1 MKRLV
6 LPLIVLALCCDT
18 ALSQTVQWA
27 SKVIEFSSQLTPAQ
41 YSAAQALGKPNVL
54 PGGGE
59 HPSAW
64 TNDKPGRKEFL
75 KLGFATPM
83 VIQQVAI
90 AESWNATAITR
101 ILAYDETGSEHE
113 LSSLPSGALPLK
125 SRMFN
130 ITFQPTTYKV
140 AAIKL
145 EMVGNGDNGHFAIDA
160 VAISDS
166 NIPIIADLPTMAE
179 SIAAGIQ
186 VERLD
191 ANVNS
196 DYKELNPLLTPDGK
210 LMYFSRRNHPENVG
224 GTDDHEDIWY
234 SEYDEATHNWKLAK
248 NLTQINTEEP
258 NFLNSISATP
268 DGKSVVMLV
277 GNKVIHGKKSLAGVS
292 ISTHVGN
299 TWTTPVHL
307 NITNEYNYSEF
318 ANYFLT
324 NNRQT
329 MLMSVQRIDS
339 KGDRDLY
346 VSFMQSDSVWTEPES
361 LGPAVNTVAEESAP
375 FLAMDDKTMYFASK
389 GFPGFGGTDVFMSRR
404 LDDTWTNWSEPI
416 NLGKKIN
423 SEFDDQYF
431 HVTGVGA
438 HSYYSK
444 GVSENNSDIV
454 KVELPP
460 ELAPEFWVTVDGKL
474 LDAKTEKPIGAKIV
488 YERLP
493 DGKDLGITQSDP
505 NGGAFEIK
513 LPVGYNYAI
522 HAEAKDYISE
532 SQNLDLRN
540 YDRDLK
546 EKVVFRLRPIEI
558 VRIEKD
564 AVVTLN
570 SIFFDF
576 NKAVLKPESFP
587 ELDRMVDL
595 LKSKSAMAI
604 DVQGHTDNIGSNHQ
618 NQKLSEQRAA
628 AVKKYLV
635 SKGIDGSKV
644 TSKGFGE
651 TKPKVS
657 NDDEKDGR
665 ELNRRVEFKIVKT

>member
-1 MKRLV
+1 MKRLLLASFCV
-6 LPLIVLALCCDT
+6 SLIHFSAT
-18 ALSQTVQWA
+18 AQTVQWA
-27 SKVIEFSSQLTPAQ
+27 SKVIEYSSQLTAVQ
-41 YSAAQALGKPNVL
+41 YSAQQALGKPNVL
-54 PGGGE
+54 PGGGDN
-59 HPSAW
+59 PTAW

-75 KLGFATPM
+75 KLGFDKPM
-83 VIQQVAI
+83 VIQQVAV
-90 AESWNATAITR
+90 AESWNPSALSR
-101 ILAYDETGSEHE
+101 VLAYDEAGKEYVLNTFSP
-113 LSSLPSGALPLK
+113 SLLPLK
-125 SRMFN
+125 SRMLS
-130 ITFQPTTYKV
+130 ITFSPTSYKV

-145 EMVGNGDNGHFAIDA
+145 EMDGGAVEGHFAIDA

-166 NIPIIADLPTMAE
+166 NIKIVADFPAMAE
-179 SIAAGIQ
+179 SIIAGIH

-224 GTDDHEDIWY
+224 GVSDHEDIWY
-234 SEYDEATHNWKLAK
+234 SEYNEATHTWTLAK
-248 NLTQINTEEP
+248 NLKEINTVEP
-258 NFLNSISATP
+258 NFLNSISSTP

-292 ISTHVGN
+292 ISTHIGN
-299 TWTTPVHL
+299 RWTTPVHL

-324 NNRQT
+324 NNRLA
-329 MLMSVQRIDS
+329 MLMSVQRIDTR
-339 KGDRDLY
+339 GDRDLY
-346 VSFMQSDSVWTEPES
+346 VSFMKPDSVWTEPQN
-361 LGPAVNTVAEESAP
+361 LGSIVNTVAEESAP
-375 FLAMDDKTMYFASK
+375 FLAMDDKTLYFASK
-389 GFPGFGGTDVFMSRR
+389 GFAGFGGADVYMSRR
-404 LDDTWTNWSEPI
+404 LDDSWTKWSEPI
-416 NLGKKIN
+416 NLGAKIN

-431 HVTGVGA
+431 HVTGTSA

-444 GVSENNSDIV
+444 GVSDGNSDIF

-460 ELAPEFWVTVDGKL
+460 ELAPEVWVTVSGKL
-474 LDAKTEKPIGAKIV
+474 VDAKTDAPIGAKIV

-505 NGGAFEIK
+505 EGGAFEIK

-522 HAEAKDYISE
+522 HAEASNYISE

-546 EKVVFRLRPIEI
+546 EKVEFRLRPIEI
-558 VRIEKD
+558 VKIEKD
-564 AVVTLN
+564 AVVSLN

-576 NKAVLKPESFP
+576 GKAVLKPESFP
-587 ELDRMVDL
+587 ELDRVADMIQA
-595 LKSKSAMAI
+595 KPTISI
-604 DVQGHTDNIGSNHQ
+604 DVHGHTDNVGSHHH

-628 AVKKYLV
+628 AVKKYLL
-635 SKGIDGSKV
+635 SKGLDASKI

-651 TKPKVS
+651 TRPIVS

-665 ELNRRVEFKIVKT
+665 ELNRRVEFKIIAL